1 MPKPNKAPF
10 EQVKGPS
17 QSAKDL
23 FCVSFSSNEELIVQI
38 INPCAFVPA
47 TCSATHADR
56 QIARSQ
62 KHTME
67 EATSTKADEELVG
80 ERQTRPLNAD
90 DYLARQDLAT
100 LNPNDLTSLTPEVI
114 SR

>member
-1 MPKPNKAPF
+1 
-10 EQVKGPS
+10 
-17 QSAKDL
+17 
-23 FCVSFSSNEELIVQI
+23 
-38 INPCAFVPA
+38 
-47 TCSATHADR
+47 
-56 QIARSQ
+56 
-62 KHTME
+62 ME